1 MLLKTEDKIEITTK
15 EIDFLINNFNLNNS
29 DQITRFIITLIYKFN
44 FNLLNYAIDVIS
56 KHFFVNKKY
65 DFLIL
70 LGPLILGSSDAVEYF
85 SWEKI
90 NIIIEKLI
98 SKIKLY
104 TPKKH
109 KKIYNLLHFL
119 NCIV

>member
-1 MLLKTEDKIEITTK
+1 M
-15 EIDFLINNFNLNNS
+15 
-29 DQITRFIITLIYKFN
+29 
-44 FNLLNYAIDVIS
+44 NYAIDVIS
-56 KHFFVNKKY
+56 KQFFVNKKY

-70 LGPLILGSSDAVEYF
+70 LGPLMLGSSDAVEYF

-109 KKIYNLLHFL
+109 KKIYY
-119 NCIV
+119 ISK